1 MEQKVKTTVNEI
13 HDTQFRFAKI
23 VKIEDTYNVVVGNIV
38 GEENFLN
45 LENAQKWCEE
55 NSNAILDIAFAY
67 IMSKFYEK
75 EVQNE
80 N

>member
-1 MEQKVKTTVNEI
+1 MEQKVKTAVNEI
-13 HDTQFRFAKI
+13 HDTQFRFCKI
-23 VKIEDTYNVVVGNIV
+23 VKIEDTYNVVVGNVV

-45 LENAQKWCEE
+45 IETAKKWCEE

-75 EVQNE
+75 EVQDDK
-80 N
+80 

>member
-1 MEQKVKTTVNEI
+1 MEQKVETAVNEI

-23 VKIEDTYNVVVGNIV
+23 VKIEDTYNVVVGNVV

-45 LENAQKWCEE
+45 LETAKKWCEE
-55 NSNAILDIAFAY
+55 NANAILDIAFAY

-75 EVQNE
+75 EMNNE
-80 N
+80 K

>member
-45 LENAQKWCEE
+45 LETAQKWCEE

-75 EVQNE
+75 EVKNE